1 MIKSKK
7 LKKIEVRKMEDKILV
22 EVQAPGNKY
31 EKVENILSNLYIY
44 VCVHICMFIKETGS
58 IYINK

>member
-1 MIKSKK
+1 
-7 LKKIEVRKMEDKILV
+7 MEDKIPV

-44 VCVHICMFIKETGS
+44 VCVQICMFIKETGS
-58 IYINK
+58 TYINK

>member
-7 LKKIEVRKMEDKILV
+7 LKKIEVHKMEDKILV

-44 VCVHICMFIKETGS
+44 MYVY
-58 IYINK
+58 IYACL